1 MPIGLFDGASQDVCV
16 RCGAS
21 MRLKFSDSYFFTLQ
35 MGCGKG
41 TTTRR
46 EFLELWGLL
55 YFAQTKHIS
64 NLQVV
69 KDSKVIV
76 DWVLQKGQLQVVLF
90 DG

>member
-16 RCGAS
+16 RRGAS
-21 MRLKFSDSYFFTLQ
+21 MPLKFSDSYFFTLQ

-41 TTTRR
+41 TATRR

-64 NLQVV
+64 NL
-69 KDSKVIV
+69 
-76 DWVLQKGQLQVVLF
+76 
-90 DG
+90 

>member
-16 RCGAS
+16 RCGVS

-64 NLQVV
+64 HL
-69 KDSKVIV
+69 
-76 DWVLQKGQLQVVLF
+76 
-90 DG
+90 